1 MERIDADVLI
11 VGAGLAGLATALAT
25 SERRRVT
32 LLCPTPPPAATASA
46 LAQGGIAAAVGA
58 EDGPAL
64 HAADT
69 RRAGAGESR
78 LAAVVLLCDYA
89 GVTSIVGALIV
100 AGLAAAAGPLVT
112 TITSGMWIR
121 IDPAVTFAH
130 AVGYIV
136 RFLIAGF
143 AAGIALS

>member
-1 MERIDADVLI
+1 MSS
-11 VGAGLAGLATALAT
+11 TALGFI
-25 SERRRVT
+25 
-32 LLCPTPPPAATASA
+32 TA
-46 LAQGGIAAAVGA
+46 
-58 EDGPAL
+58 
-64 HAADT
+64 
-69 RRAGAGESR
+69 
-78 LAAVVLLCDYA
+78 AAVVLLCEYA

-112 TITSGMWIR
+112 TITSGLWIR